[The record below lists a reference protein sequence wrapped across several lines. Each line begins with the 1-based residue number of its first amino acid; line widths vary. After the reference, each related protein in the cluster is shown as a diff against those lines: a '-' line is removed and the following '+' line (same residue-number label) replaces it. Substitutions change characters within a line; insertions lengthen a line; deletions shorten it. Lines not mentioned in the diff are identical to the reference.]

1 MPGEVSAIMQPTITP
16 NKASRRRAQNAS
28 AQRAYRAKQ
37 KQKMQRLEAL
47 TIAALASSDPSLTG
61 DYFDTSRTQED
72 EGFGALQS
80 LIPVPTAQTGPLT
93 STTNP
98 SPSSS
103 RVYGPADA
111 DVSFARVHA
120 LLNACTPR
128 ERQTFHVI
136 VMRERFGLRDMVK
149 YGLIRLGYALD
160 PCIFD
165 RARHASSRA
174 WLAEVLATVG
184 PDVDILAV
192 LGAGIKLL
200 ASFSLPETNGAENV
214 EEEVIRRVVFARQ
227 PDITLSSRITLTTVS
242 LGSAFFA
249 NAFLLGIPLSAMEE
263 DEDREMGAQALAC
276 TKPDLRP
283 TPAQL
288 AVPHHPS
295 FDVLPWPE
303 FRANICRALAHD
315 PPLIDDGEL
324 CLDFMND
331 GVRCWVSSAGDSLAG
346 RGQGAPWDSRSW
358 EAAPWFLEKWEFLT
372 DGREG
377 QMWRNSEWWRA
388 MRA

>member
-1 MPGEVSAIMQPTITP
+1 MQPTITS

-47 TIAALASSDPSLTG
+47 TIAALTSSGPLTEG
-61 DYFDTSRTQED
+61 YIDTSRAQEQG
-72 EGFGALQS
+72 GFEVLQPLTTAPS
-80 LIPVPTAQTGPLT
+80 AQTGALISAT
-93 STTNP
+93 DLNP
-98 SPSSS
+98 SLQW
-103 RVYGPADA
+103 YGPAPTIEA
-111 DVSFARVHA
+111 DVSFSRVHA
-120 LLNACTPR
+120 LLDACTPR

-136 VMRERFGLRDMVK
+136 VMRERFGLRDMIK
-149 YGLIRLGYALD
+149 YGLIQLGYALD
-160 PCIFD
+160 PWIFD

-174 WLAEVLATVG
+174 WLAEVLAVVG

-200 ASFSLPETNGAENV
+200 ASLSLPETDGEENVV
-214 EEEVIRRVVFARQ
+214 EEEVLRRVVFARQ
-227 PDITLSSRITLTTVS
+227 PDILSNQITLTTVA

-249 NAFLLGIPLSAMEE
+249 NAFLLGIPLSAMVE
-263 DEDREMGAQALAC
+263 DEDREMSAQALAC
-276 TKPDLRP
+276 TKPDLQP

-295 FDVLPWPE
+295 FDVIPWPE

-331 GVRCWVSSAGDSLAG
+331 GMRCWGSNAGDSLAG

-372 DGREG
+372 DGRDG

-388 MRA
+388 MRG

>member
-1 MPGEVSAIMQPTITP
+1 MQPTITP

-47 TIAALASSDPSLTG
+47 TIAALTSSGPLTEG
-61 DYFDTSRTQED
+61 YIDTSRAQEQ
-72 EGFGALQS
+72 GGSGPLQP
-80 LIPVPTAQTGPLT
+80 LITDPTAAQTGALT
-93 STTNP
+93 SATDLN
-98 SPSSS
+98 PSSS
-103 RVYGPADA
+103 WYAPTVEAK
-111 DVSFARVHA
+111 VSFSRVHA
-120 LLNACTPR
+120 LLDACTPR
-128 ERQTFHVI
+128 ERKTFHVI
-136 VMRERFGLRDMVK
+136 VMRERFGLRDMIK
-149 YGLIRLGYALD
+149 YGLIQLGYALD
-160 PCIFD
+160 PRLFD

-174 WLAEVLATVG
+174 WLAEVLAVVG

-200 ASFSLPETNGAENV
+200 ASLSLPETNGEEDVV
-214 EEEVIRRVVFARQ
+214 EEEVLRRVVFARQ
-227 PDITLSSRITLTTVS
+227 PDILSNQITITTVALS
-242 LGSAFFA
+242 SAFFA
-249 NAFLLGIPLSAMEE
+249 NAFLLGIPLSAMVE
-263 DEDREMGAQALAC
+263 DEDREMSAQALAC
-276 TKPDLRP
+276 TKPDLQP

-295 FDVLPWPE
+295 FDVIPWPK
-303 FRANICRALAHD
+303 FRANICRALAHN

-331 GVRCWVSSAGDSLAG
+331 GVRCWGSNAGDSLAG

-372 DGREG
+372 DGRDG

-388 MRA
+388 MRG

>member
-1 MPGEVSAIMQPTITP
+1 MQPTIIS
-16 NKASRRRAQNAS
+16 NKALRRRAQNAS

-47 TIAALASSDPSLTG
+47 TIAALTSSGPLTEG
-61 DYFDTSRTQED
+61 YINTSRAQEQG
-72 EGFGALQS
+72 GFGAVQPLTTD
-80 LIPVPTAQTGPLT
+80 PTAPTGALT
-93 STTNP
+93 AATDLDL
-98 SPSSS
+98 SS
-103 RVYGPADA
+103 RWYGPAPTAEA
-111 DVSFARVHA
+111 DVSFSRVHA
-120 LLNACTPR
+120 LLDACTPR

-136 VMRERFGLRDMVK
+136 VMRERFGLRDMIK
-149 YGLIRLGYALD
+149 YGLIQLGYALD

-174 WLAEVLATVG
+174 WLAEVLTVVG
-184 PDVDILAV
+184 PDVDILTV

-200 ASFSLPETNGAENV
+200 ASFSLPETNGEGNVV
-214 EEEVIRRVVFARQ
+214 EEEVLRRVFARQ
-227 PDITLSSRITLTTVS
+227 PDNLSNRITLTTVA

-249 NAFLLGIPLSAMEE
+249 NAFLLGIPLSAMVE
-263 DEDREMGAQALAC
+263 DEDREMSAQALAC
-276 TKPDLRP
+276 TKPDLQP

-295 FDVLPWPE
+295 FDVIPWPE
-303 FRANICRALAHD
+303 FRANICRALSHD

-331 GVRCWVSSAGDSLAG
+331 GVRCWGSNAGDSLAG

-372 DGREG
+372 DGRDG

-388 MRA
+388 MRG

>member
-1 MPGEVSAIMQPTITP
+1 MQPTVMP
-16 NKASRRRAQNAS
+16 NRASRRRAQNAS

-47 TIAALASSDPSLTG
+47 TIAALTSSDPSLTG
-61 DYFDTSRTQED
+61 GYFDTSRTQEL
-72 EGFGALQS
+72 EGSGVLQP
-80 LIPVPTAQTGPLT
+80 LIPVPTAQTGTFT
-93 STTNP
+93 STTTNLNLSSWVY
-98 SPSSS
+98 SPA
-103 RVYGPADA
+103 PTAEA

-120 LLNACTPR
+120 LLSACTPR

-165 RARHASSRA
+165 RARYASSRA
-174 WLAEVLATVG
+174 WLAEVLAVVG

-200 ASFSLPETNGAENV
+200 AGFSLPETNGEDNV
-214 EEEVIRRVVFARQ
+214 EEEEDVIRRIVFARQ
-227 PDITLSSRITLTTVS
+227 PDILSNRITLTTVS

-249 NAFLLGIPLSAMEE
+249 NAFLLGIPLSAMVE
-263 DEDREMGAQALAC
+263 DEDREMGAQALTC

-283 TPAQL
+283 TPAQFV
-288 AVPHHPS
+288 VPHHPS
-295 FDVLPWPE
+295 FDVIPWPE
-303 FRANICRALAHD
+303 FRANICHALAHD

-331 GVRCWVSSAGDSLAG
+331 GVRCWGSGAGDSLAG

-377 QMWRNSEWWRA
+377 QMWRSSEWWRA
-388 MRA
+388 VRG